1 MHLSSVDLVRVARRR
16 PPGEAESLRGT
27 INLSRHGMI
36 IGEEHFFVQ
45 CTILGEANQL
55 TCLYATDKRSENK
68 KLHGQCY
75 IQTGSRLLMDF
86 NADMTRGR
94 WKYGAEAHGH
104 QKGL

>member
-16 PPGEAESLRGT
+16 PPPPGEAESLRGT

-55 TCLYATDKRSENK
+55 ACLYVTDKRSEK
-68 KLHGQCY
+68 QEITWPVLYTDRIKATDGFQC
-75 IQTGSRLLMDF
+75 
-86 NADMTRGR
+86 
-94 WKYGAEAHGH
+94 
-104 QKGL
+104 